1 MTGSEG
7 VVGGLH
13 QRETGDAASPPLFFT
28 DHQAVSMETPA
39 RVQVEV
45 EHWRWGGETRR
56 EGTAEKK
63 EGGGGRSRREGRGN
77 TKAQVHSKMT
87 KGFFICDSRS
97 LGGDKGK
104 ALQIYSQREE
114 NTKQ

>member
-1 MTGSEG
+1 MSTG
-7 VVGGLH
+7 GGG
-13 QRETGDAASPPLFFT
+13 GDKERG
-28 DHQAVSMETPA
+28 HG
-39 RVQVEV
+39 R
-45 EHWRWGGETRR
+45 
-56 EGTAEKK
+56 KK
-63 EGGGGRSRREGRGN
+63 GRGGGRSRREGRGN

>member
-7 VVGGLH
+7 VVGGLQ

-45 EHWRWGGETRR
+45 EHWRWGGRQGERAR
-56 EGTAEKK
+56 QKK
-63 EGGGGRSRREGRGN
+63 RKGGGE
-77 TKAQVHSKMT
+77 K
-87 KGFFICDSRS
+87 
-97 LGGDKGK
+97 
-104 ALQIYSQREE
+104 
-114 NTKQ
+114 

>member
-7 VVGGLH
+7 VVGGLQ

-63 EGGGGRSRREGRGN
+63 EGGGGEVDVRVEG
-77 TKAQVHSKMT
+77 T
-87 KGFFICDSRS
+87 
-97 LGGDKGK
+97 
-104 ALQIYSQREE
+104 QRLRCI
-114 NTKQ
+114 QR